1 MRINNIE
8 KLLSGTENFFSDKQ
22 EFLFDELA
30 RPAAEKNP
38 TSKLD
43 IGYIIEFFIMKAFEY
58 PQKAAQETQ
67 AHRCGF
73 RRKADERERRGRKIL
88 YVCK

>member
-30 RPAAEKNP
+30 RPAAEKDP
-38 TSKLD
+38 ISKLD
-43 IGYIIEFFIMKAFEY
+43 IGIYHKVLYMKAFAY
-58 PQKAAQETQ
+58 PRKAAQETQ
-67 AHRCGF
+67 AHRCSF
-73 RRKADERERRGRKIL
+73 RRKSGRAGEKRQENII
-88 YVCK
+88 CM